1 MINVNYEIRKRK
13 AVLRVSGHAGF
24 APHGQDIV
32 CAAVSGLCI
41 ALCDIIKKEYKNERF
56 SYHLKTADGY
66 FYIEAEDFGK
76 ALTALRII
84 SYFTFTVSGLLS
96 VERMH
101 PQCITVK
108 KGISPDGAEN
118 IDTSEQTMKKRE
130 KGGVRSLGRIFLQCF
145 SSGSAENGTEGRQAG
160 EECTGEEKGEENNGE
175 NTASL
180 SEDEEFQELIKG
192 KYADAFRKRTQSIID
207 RRFSKMK
214 GYEDTARV
222 CAPLLESLS
231 EQFPHIDKNDTASLV
246 TAFLEEKKASV
257 TEKKKNESMRFIK
270 EKAEEAMAK
279 KAAEKLAERLKG
291 EAEELKKIYPDFSLP
306 GEIASSP
313 ELRQL
318 LQGGVSLKRAYEAV
332 NLEKILMSS
341 MRYAALQAGK
351 AAADSVRS
359 SRVQENSL
367 AGNAASV
374 TKKDVKNLTE
384 KDIMKIIS
392 EVSRGAKISFR

>member
-1 MINVNYEIRKRK
+1 MINVNYEIKKKK
-13 AVLRVSGHAGF
+13 AVLRVSGHADF
-24 APHGQDIV
+24 APKGQDIV

-41 ALCDIIKKEYKNERF
+41 ALADIVKREQKFDSF
-56 SYHLKTADGY
+56 SYLLKTADGY

-76 ALTALRII
+76 NPAALRML
-84 SYFTFTVSGLLS
+84 SYFTFAVSGLLS
-96 VERMH
+96 IERMH
-101 PQCITVK
+101 PRCITVK

-130 KGGVRSLGRIFLQCF
+130 KGGMRSLDSIFLQCF
-145 SSGSAENGTEGRQAG
+145 STEAAENGTGGGQAG
-160 EECTGEEKGEENNGE
+160 EECTDEKKGENSGNE
-175 NTASL
+175 TASL
-180 SEDEEFQELIKG
+180 SEDEQFDELIKG

-214 GYEDTARV
+214 GLEDTARV

-231 EQFPHIDKNDTASLV
+231 AQFPHIDKNDTASLV
-246 TAFLEEKKASV
+246 SAFLEEKRAGDA
-257 TEKKKNESMRFIK
+257 EKERNESMSFIR

-279 KAAEKLAERLKG
+279 KAAEKLAERLKS
-291 EAEELKKIYPDFSLP
+291 EAQELKSIYPDFSLP
-306 GEIASSP
+306 REISSSP

-318 LQGGVSLKRAYEAV
+318 LQGGVSLRRAYEAV

-374 TKKDVKNLTE
+374 TKRDVKSLTE

-392 EVSRGAKISFR
+392 DVSRGARISFR